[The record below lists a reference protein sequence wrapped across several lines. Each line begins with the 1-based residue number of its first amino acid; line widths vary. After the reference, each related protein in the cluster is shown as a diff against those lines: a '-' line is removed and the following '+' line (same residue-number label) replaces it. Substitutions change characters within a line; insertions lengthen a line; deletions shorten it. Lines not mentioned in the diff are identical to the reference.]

1 MAITLQGTVDF
12 SAAFLQ
18 RLPAI
23 EQTMVAQGLEPG
35 EFVISK
41 DAAATANMRP
51 LGPFFYD
58 YTVFVDGEHFTVT
71 EPNDERF
78 LEFFYRRVTALDEE
92 APARRADTLLRRF
105 VQWMNGPI

>member
-58 YTVFVDGEHFTVT
+58 YTVFVDGEHFTVNRMT
-71 EPNDERF
+71 NAF
-78 LEFFYRRVTALDEE
+78 WNSSTGASRRSMRKRRRG
-92 APARRADTLLRRF
+92 ARTRC
-105 VQWMNGPI
+105 